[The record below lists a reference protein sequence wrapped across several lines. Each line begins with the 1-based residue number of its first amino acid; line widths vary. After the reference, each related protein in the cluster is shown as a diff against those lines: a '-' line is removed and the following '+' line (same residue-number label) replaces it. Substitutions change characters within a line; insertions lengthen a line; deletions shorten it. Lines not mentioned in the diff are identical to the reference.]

1 MHTFKEMSEAKMYK
15 NILYTMLSPY
25 QDTDFSPHSTIC
37 QYLKEYLC
45 DIIVISKNYKYGI
58 KIRI

>member
-1 MHTFKEMSEAKMYK
+1 MSEAKMYK
-15 NILYTMLSPY
+15 NMLYTMLSPY
-25 QDTDFSPHSTIC
+25 QDTDFSPHPNTC

-45 DIIVISKNYKYGI
+45 DIIVISKNYKCGT

>member
-1 MHTFKEMSEAKMYK
+1 MYK